1 MLEIG
6 CGEAAAKHRRG
17 FFVPDRK
24 VIGANGL
31 VKEYVYGARSAPY
44 DLVQLPILGSTLL
57 RVGSIICTDHGFVS
71 LPGGI
76 A

>member
-17 FFVPDRK
+17 FFVPERK

-44 DLVQLPILGSTLL
+44 DLV
-57 RVGSIICTDHGFVS
+57 
-71 LPGGI
+71 
-76 A
+76 